1 MFKITKMGGEMR
13 LNVYIAVTAISFF
26 GFSGVG
32 FAGSSMH
39 VDIAKKH
46 CNEMVVAGES
56 GLDHGGQGHGGVA
69 VKHFK
74 KMIHEAGE
82 CVGHGQGGID
92 ASDASEATKMHG
104 PEAMSLMKEAMSHA
118 KTAVKH
124 GELGHLDVLMGHGK
138 DALALA
144 REGLKHANEM
154 N

>member
-1 MFKITKMGGEMR
+1 MR
-13 LNVYIAVTAISFF
+13 LDISMAVVVISIFAL
-26 GFSGVG
+26 SSVS

-46 CNEMVVAGES
+46 CNEMVAAGED
-56 GLDHGGQGHGGVA
+56 GLDHGGQGHPGAA

-82 CVGHGQGGID
+82 CVGHGQAGID
-92 ASDASEATKMHG
+92 ASDASEATKTHG
-104 PEAMSLMKEAMSHA
+104 PEAMSLITEAISHA

-124 GELGHLDVLMGHGK
+124 GEKDHLNILMDHGK

-144 REGLKHANEM
+144 REGLKHANKM